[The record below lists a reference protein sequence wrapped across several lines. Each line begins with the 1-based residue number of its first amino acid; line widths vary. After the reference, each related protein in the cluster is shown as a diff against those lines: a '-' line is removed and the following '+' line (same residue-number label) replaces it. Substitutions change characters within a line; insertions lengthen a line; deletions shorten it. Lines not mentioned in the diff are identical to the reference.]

1 MVKRRGHIL
10 GEDFALSISLRR
22 TGVAMAMTFIE
33 MLTLA
38 QQPFNLILSEAPE
51 EEYRMI
57 RKYLVRLTFIRAMI
71 REAARISAEAGS
83 KVMIKHVDNDDRGAM
98 ERVKNARL
106 AKITTLQGTDIE
118 QNMPNWAKE
127 MRTMVYDALADI
139 KNRQG
144 ELALQQEKLEEQNRA
159 TLARLDQAIAALGS
173 GGPRG
178 TRYSGVVFTPSGRL
192 PDNRSTEGCAG
203 CAAEKGE

>member
-1 MVKRRGHIL
+1 
-10 GEDFALSISLRR
+10 
-22 TGVAMAMTFIE
+22 MAMTFIE

-51 EEYRMI
+51 EEYRAI

-83 KVMIKHVDNDDRGAM
+83 KVMIKHIDNADDRGAM

-127 MRTMVYDALADI
+127 MRTMVYDA
-139 KNRQG
+139 
-144 ELALQQEKLEEQNRA
+144 
-159 TLARLDQAIAALGS
+159 
-173 GGPRG
+173 
-178 TRYSGVVFTPSGRL
+178 
-192 PDNRSTEGCAG
+192 
-203 CAAEKGE
+203 